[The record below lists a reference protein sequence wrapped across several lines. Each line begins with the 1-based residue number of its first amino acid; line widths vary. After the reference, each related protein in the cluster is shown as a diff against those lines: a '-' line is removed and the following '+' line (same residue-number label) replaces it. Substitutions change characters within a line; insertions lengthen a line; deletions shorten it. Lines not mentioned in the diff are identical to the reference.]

1 MIEGVT
7 RSGFKFCVDENF
19 ANDMEIVDILAD
31 DNIDDSIRASRIV
44 KKLLPG
50 EQRTALYNHLR
61 KDGRVPV
68 DAVVAAVQDI
78 FAAMGNQGKNS

>member
-31 DNIDDSIRASRIV
+31 DSIDDSIRASRIV

-68 DAVVAAVQDI
+68 DAVVTAVQDI